1 MKGFLGID
9 VGSVSTNIVFID
21 ENKQVIEK
29 EYTFTH
35 GRVLS
40 ALKQSLNAVMERLPA
55 DLEILGTGVTGSAAE
70 LARSIVNADL
80 YKTEIYSHARATVH
94 EFPDVRTIFEIGGQ
108 DSKVIYIKDGVPIRS
123 RMNEWCG
130 AGTGSML
137 DAQSSR
143 LGVPIGELG
152 ALAVQSTKVID
163 FRTRCGVFIESCAID
178 AQARGYSVAEI
189 AAGLCNACA
198 KNFINTLNIDRKKLE
213 TPIVFQGGVAANIG
227 VKQALERYIEEG
239 GGVKCNL
246 LIPKHYNVMGALGI
260 ALAVRDA
267 YAREPWESS
276 GFRGMEVINKI
287 ETCIVDANTCGE
299 KVQNRSNRYG
309 DILQLTIGN
318 QVIATL

>member
-21 ENKQVIEK
+21 ENKQVREK
-29 EYTFTH
+29 EYAFTH
-35 GRVLS
+35 GRVLN
-40 ALKQSLNAVMERLPA
+40 ALKRSLNAIMERLPS
-55 DLEILGTGVTGSAAE
+55 DLDILGTGVTGSAGE

-94 EFPDVRTIFEIGGQ
+94 EFPDVKTIFEIGGQ
-108 DSKVIYIKDGVPIRS
+108 DSKVIYVKDGVPVRS

-143 LGVPIGELG
+143 LGVPIEQLG
-152 ALAVQSTKVID
+152 ALAIQASKVID

-178 AQARGYSVAEI
+178 AQARGYSIKEI
-189 AAGLCNACA
+189 AAGLCHACA
-198 KNFINTLNIDRKKLE
+198 KNFIGTLHIDRKKLE
-213 TPIVFQGGVAANIG
+213 TPIVFQGGVAGNVG

-239 GGVKCNL
+239 SGEKCTL
-246 LIPKHYNVMGALGI
+246 LIPKHHDVMGALGI
-260 ALAVRDA
+260 ALSARDA
-267 YAREPWESS
+267 YARDPWESS

-287 ETCIVDANTCGE
+287 ETCIVDANRCGQQ
-299 KVQNRSNRYG
+299 VQHNSNGYG
-309 DILQLTIGN
+309 DILELTIGN